1 MEKPGVSKGR
11 SWLLNMA
18 LSFGVIGPI
27 ALIAVGAFY
36 FSPERLALKKCDAAI
51 QATLKAPSTFHRVSY
66 DGYGV
71 DGDYS
76 FRISYDAANGFGV
89 PIRGTGDCRADKS
102 SSTAMWYEPPQI

>member
-1 MEKPGVSKGR
+1 MGLMIKGKP
-11 SWLLNMA
+11 WLINTA
-18 LSFGVIGPI
+18 LVLGVIVPIVGI
-27 ALIAVGAFY
+27 ALGAFY

-76 FRISYDAANGFGV
+76 FKISYDAANGFGV
-89 PIRGTGDCRADKS
+89 PIRGTGACRADKS
-102 SSTAMWYEPPQI
+102 SSTAMWYEPPQT